1 MNFQPVN
8 SFFLSYLIPFAS
20 YIFMLTYRHSPPVY
34 QIHSRHITYT
44 HQHSNPHNQWQFRI
58 NYSALRFDYLI
69 NLVMKYGSIKQQAND
84 LIRLAYVVVYKSTQI
99 LSFCLS
105 PILQTL
111 EYGDRLGEKVWLCI
125 CKPNWPATH
134 TRGLCH
140 SSEYKACN
148 NTF

>member
-1 MNFQPVN
+1 MNFQPIN

-20 YIFMLTYRHSPPVY
+20 YIFTLTYRHSPPLY
-34 QIHSRHITYT
+34 PTHNLHITY

-58 NYSALRFDYLI
+58 NYSGLRFDYLI
-69 NLVMKYGSIKQQAND
+69 KLVMKFSSINQRAND
-84 LIRLAYVVVYKSTQI
+84 LIRLAYAVMYKSNQI

-111 EYGDRLGEKVWLCI
+111 VYGELLGEKEWLCT
-125 CKPNWPATH
+125 CKSNWSASH

-140 SSEYKACN
+140 SSEC
-148 NTF
+148 